1 MSFDVIAPG
10 LSDQG
15 METVTAATAMKE
27 CSFESKLLNLGI
39 KQKYITT
46 CDLMASADGLEA
58 VSIIMEQPMS

>member
-27 CSFESKLLNLGI
+27 CGFESKLLNLG
-39 KQKYITT
+39 KRRY
-46 CDLMASADGLEA
+46 SGFY
-58 VSIIMEQPMS
+58 MSVDDDEVRIVND